1 MVDRDFIEASGGPQP
16 VGPEEEFVV
25 AEEFALS
32 LDAEED
38 VGHLESNLTSMLVLL
53 LDAGVEEFVRL
64 LCTEG
69 EDKLLDV
76 REEPLIKS
84 QKPIRWQ

>member
-1 MVDRDFIEASGGPQP
+1 M
-16 VGPEEEFVV
+16 GPEEDFVV

-38 VGHLESNLTSMLVLL
+38 VGHLKSNSTSRLVLL
-53 LDAGVEEFVRL
+53 LDADVEEFVRL

-69 EDKLLDV
+69 EDELLDV
-76 REEPLIKS
+76 REES
-84 QKPIRWQ
+84 ASSFFSSASTS